1 MGAPGGRDDAQHER
15 AALATL
21 REELAQAPLGHPTD
35 YPDTYDASL
44 LFAVPRAPQRADI
57 GIDDAALPFTGG
69 DAWTAYEHTWLA
81 PSGTPRIAILSFTV
95 PAASPAIVESKSVK
109 LYLGSF
115 AQSRFTDA
123 DAMRDV
129 VARDLS
135 QATGAPVPVT
145 LVPPAQFAGE
155 RLAPLAGESID
166 DVAVTCDRYEVAPEL
181 LHADGAIVA
190 ETLVSD
196 LFRSVCPVTHQ
207 PDYASIAIAYR
218 GPRIDRGGLLR
229 YLVSYRHHAGFHEHC
244 VERIFTDLRARCGC
258 ASLTVHARFT
268 RRGGI
273 DINPFRT
280 SAGLPVPAN
289 VRTPR
294 Q

>member
-1 MGAPGGRDDAQHER
+1 MSTTDDKESARHEQE
-15 AALATL
+15 ALATL
-21 REELAQAPLGHPTD
+21 RHELAAAPLGHPTG
-35 YPDTYDASL
+35 YPDTYDAAL

-57 GIDDAALPFTGG
+57 GIADDMLPFTGG
-69 DAWTAYEHTWLA
+69 DVWTAYEHTWLE
-81 PSGTPRIAILSFTV
+81 PSGKPRIAILSFTV
-95 PAASPAIVESKSVK
+95 PVTSTAIVESKSVK

-115 AQSRFTDA
+115 AQSRFADA
-123 DAMRDV
+123 DAMRHV

-145 LVPPAQFAGE
+145 LVPPAQFASE
-155 RLAPLAGESID
+155 RLAVLAGESID
-166 DVAVTCDRYEVAPEL
+166 GIDVACDRYEVAPEL
-181 LHADGAIVA
+181 LHPAGEVVA

-196 LFRSVCPVTHQ
+196 LFRSVCPVTNQ
-207 PDYASIAIAYR
+207 PDYASLAIAYR
-218 GPRIDRGGLLR
+218 GPRIERGALLR

-244 VERIFTDLRARCGC
+244 AERIFADLVARCAC
-258 ASLTVHARFT
+258 TELSVHARFT

-280 SAGLPVPAN
+280 NAGLPVPGN